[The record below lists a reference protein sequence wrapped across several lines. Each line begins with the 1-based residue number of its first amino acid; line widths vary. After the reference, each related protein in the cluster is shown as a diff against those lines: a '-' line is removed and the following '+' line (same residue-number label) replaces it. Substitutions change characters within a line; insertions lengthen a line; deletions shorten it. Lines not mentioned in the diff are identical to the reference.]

1 MTDNYV
7 TNNYL
12 NDKKGTDN
20 YATNNYLN
28 DKKSDR

>member
-12 NDKKGTDN
+12 NDKKVTDN
-20 YATNNYLN
+20 YVTNNYLN